1 MQIAK
6 KKQKRR
12 KAPNLRWTESQ
23 MQAAELYRQGRT
35 FDEVVAAGVTKT
47 MASRVQMALSKNKLP
62 PQWQEGS
69 PQAVLDKSTPDRR
82 QDVGLTPKH
91 PPASVKHPPPSGEPP
106 AGAFQTK
113 WRIDTAEPLT
123 IGAIQVLPE
132 DWRITQ
138 HGYLLIVDT
147 YYLTKEKIGYDGTIG
162 QFMVDV
168 LRFYRQCL
176 QFPMLP
182 EVGPGLIQ
190 QPAMEV
196 PNNGRPGEET
206 YDGADLDEQGGG
218 DDLDPEW

>member
-1 MQIAK
+1 MEIAK

-12 KAPNLRWTESQ
+12 KAPNLKWTESQ
-23 MQAAELYRQGRT
+23 MEAAELFRQGLT
-35 FDEVVAAGVTKT
+35 FDEVVAAGVSKT

-69 PQAVLDKSTPDRR
+69 PQA
-82 QDVGLTPKH
+82 GLEEKPQKTTTGTH
-91 PPASVKHPPPSGEPP
+91 PPAKHPTPKPRSEGPP
-106 AGAFQTK
+106 AGAFETK

-123 IGAIQVLPE
+123 LGAIQVLPE

-168 LRFYRQCL
+168 LRFYRHCL
-176 QFPMLP
+176 QFPVLP

-190 QPAMEV
+190 QPVMEV
-196 PNNGRPGEET
+196 PDNGRTAEEA
-206 YDGADLDEQGGG
+206 DNGAGVCEEGGADFDE
-218 DDLDPEW
+218 PEW